1 MAAIKKLERKSGAVY
16 KITVYSG
23 RDIYGKQQRH
33 YMTWTPP
40 PDLKGRAIERELSR
54 VAMEFEHKLGQG
66 FRPDDPRTFAEYA
79 QYCYELRVQRG
90 DKSQTL
96 ARIKRQTARINE
108 YIGHMRLRDIR
119 PYHLNELYKKLAQP
133 GASRWNV
140 TAVPLVNFSELVGD
154 DTAVQFAEKMGV
166 HKQTIRRCI
175 HGQTISKENAQTIEK
190 NLGRSGIFTYSNDD
204 RPMSSGTIRDYHA
217 VISTIMKQAYKEMVI
232 EFDPSDRVTLPKK
245 KPVRES
251 TALELDEL
259 QDFIAALNNEPI
271 DRRALFM
278 FLICTGCRRGEAV
291 ALTWDKLDLNK
302 KTVLIS
308 ASAGYTAENGV
319 YTGTTKTDKPRLVAL
334 PDELVELLREYQKY
348 QVTMKTQMYDAWT
361 HNNLVF
367 PRWNG
372 EILNPSMI
380 NHALD
385 EICTKND
392 LPHIRPHLFRHT
404 AASILISSG
413 VDVLTVSQ
421 MLGHSDIS
429 TTLNIYSHAL
439 DASRQKT
446 ADCISEIVLQSKRA

>member
-1 MAAIKKLERKSGAVY
+1 MANIQKIERKSGTTY
-16 KITVYSG
+16 KITVCTG
-23 RDIYGKQQRH
+23 RDVYGKQQRH

-40 PDLKGRAIERELSR
+40 PDLKGRAVERELNR
-54 VAMEFEHKLGQG
+54 VAVEFESKLCQG
-66 FRPDDPRTFAEYA
+66 FKPDDRRTFAEYA

-90 DKSQTL
+90 DKPQTL

-119 PYHLNELYKKLAQP
+119 PYHLNELYKKLAMP

-140 TAVPLVNFSELVGD
+140 IAVPNVNFSELVGD
-154 DTAVQFAEKMGV
+154 DSAVQFAKKVGV
-166 HKQTIRRCI
+166 HKQTIGRCI
-175 HGQTISKENAQTIEK
+175 HGQTISRDNAQAIER
-190 NLGRSGIFTYSNDD
+190 NLGKSGLFTYINDD

-217 VISTIMKQAYKEMVI
+217 VICTVMKQAYKEMII
-232 EFDPSDRVTLPKK
+232 EFDPTERVTLPKK

-251 TALELDEL
+251 KALELDEL
-259 QDFIAALNNEPI
+259 QNIIDAVNKEPI
-271 DRRALFM
+271 DRRALIM

-302 KTVLIS
+302 KTALIS
-308 ASAGYTAENGV
+308 ASAGYTAEA
-319 YTGTTKTDKPRLVAL
+319 GTFIGSTKTDRPRVVAL
-334 PDELVELLREYQKY
+334 PDELVTLMRDYQKY
-348 QVTMKTQMYDAWT
+348 QVAMKTQMYDAWT

-372 EILNPSMI
+372 EILNPGTV
-380 NHALD
+380 NHILD
-385 EICTKND
+385 EICTKNN
-392 LPHIRPHLFRHT
+392 LPHVNPHLFRHT

-413 VDVLTVSQ
+413 LDILTVSQ

-439 DASRQKT
+439 ETSRQKA